1 VAFFVVNALV
11 RVVQR
16 GIERALGV
24 RIMRSSIP
32 HGMDPLHDVASC
44 FPKPGVALIIDVGAH
59 VGVNALKFRQA
70 FPAAEIHCYE
80 PSEQN
85 FQELSKNASHK
96 PGIFVHRMALGNRDL
111 VGVVE
116 PSSLG
121 TDLTRVVDIPG
132 EPQLALGEKV
142 EVRRLD
148 TLFGDDRRI
157 NYLKIDAEG
166 SDLKVLQ
173 GADRLL
179 SEQRIDVI
187 EVEAGIQRPG
197 VSKRLVPFTD
207 FFAFLEPY
215 GYHLLGFYEQ
225 VRDWPRGLH
234 RLRRSNLVF
243 ASDRVLKLNAWSSGY
258 QVAEIDGEQATNP

>member
-1 VAFFVVNALV
+1 
-11 RVVQR
+11 
-16 GIERALGV
+16 
-24 RIMRSSIP
+24 
-32 HGMDPLHDVASC
+32 
-44 FPKPGVALIIDVGAH
+44 
-59 VGVNALKFRQA
+59 
-70 FPAAEIHCYE
+70 
-80 PSEQN
+80 
-85 FQELSKNASHK
+85 
-96 PGIFVHRMALGNRDL
+96 

-116 PSSLG
+116 PSRLG
-121 TDLTRVVDIPG
+121 TDLTRVVDTPG

-148 TLFGDDRRI
+148 TLFGDDRCI

-187 EVEAGIQRPG
+187 EVEAGIQRPS

-258 QVAEIDGEQATNP
+258 QVAEIDGEQAAKP